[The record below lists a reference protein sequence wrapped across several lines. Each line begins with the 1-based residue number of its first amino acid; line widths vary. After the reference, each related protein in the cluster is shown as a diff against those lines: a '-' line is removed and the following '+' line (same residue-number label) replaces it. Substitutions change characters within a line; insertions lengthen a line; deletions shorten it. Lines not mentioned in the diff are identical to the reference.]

1 MYNSYACRT
10 GLFVALAL
18 LSACIVGSL
27 GHEALRLAHDAMIA
41 LYLLSCSV
49 RSISL
54 CLDSLRVVGSSVGD
68 LLSVRVCLGLFR
80 WLRVLRVLRLARLTS
95 IILLS
100 CLGLDIV
107 LELGAVDVGVLAE
120 AVLHV
125 PTQSR

>member
-68 LLSVRVCLGLFR
+68 LLSVRVCLGL
-80 WLRVLRVLRLARLTS
+80 LRRLGVLRLARLTS

-100 CLGLDIV
+100 CLGLDII

>member
-27 GHEALRLAHDAMIA
+27 GHEAVRLAHVTVIA
-41 LYLLSCSV
+41 LDLLSCSV

-54 CLDSLRVVGSSVGD
+54 CLDSLWVIGSCVGD
-68 LLSVRVCLGLFR
+68 LLGLGVCLGL
-80 WLRVLRVLRLARLTS
+80 LRRLRVLRLASLTS

-100 CLGLDIV
+100 CLGLDVV
-107 LELGAVDVGVLAE
+107 LKLCAVDVGVLAE

>member
-68 LLSVRVCLGLFR
+68 LLSVRVCLGL
-80 WLRVLRVLRLARLTS
+80 LRRLGVLRLARLTS

-100 CLGLDIV
+100 CLGLDII

-125 PTQSR
+125 PTQLR